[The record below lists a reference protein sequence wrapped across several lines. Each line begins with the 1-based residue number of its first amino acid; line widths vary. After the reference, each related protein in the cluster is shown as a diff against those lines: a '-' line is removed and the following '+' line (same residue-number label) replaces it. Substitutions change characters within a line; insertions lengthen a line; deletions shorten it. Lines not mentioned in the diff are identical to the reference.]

1 MIIIFLII
9 ILGFLLITNKKTKE
23 LFIDDYIPD
32 FISVYNNKF
41 DRYLKSSKPKKILL
55 IGLISQKKIDFFIK
69 YFNDSILYIYN
80 EDKIEYKNID
90 ENIIQNENYPFM
102 IEEVE
107 KLKSVNNNF
116 DIILTQG
123 QISIDNFKFIAKNY
137 INLLDKNGIIIFENI
152 QSLNNISDIIDSVS
166 LSIKNKFEIQ
176 DLRRVNGKYD
186 NICIIM
192 DNLIQNNG

>member
-9 ILGFLLITNKKTKE
+9 ILGFLLITNKKTTE
-23 LFIDDYIPD
+23 LFIDDYVPD
-32 FISVYNNKF
+32 FISIYNNKF

-55 IGLISQKKIDFFIK
+55 IGLISQKKLDFFIK
-69 YFNDSILYIYN
+69 YFTNSILYVYN

-90 ENIIQNENYPFM
+90 ESIVQNENYPFM
-102 IEEVE
+102 IDEVE
-107 KLKSVNNNF
+107 KLKSINNNF

-137 INLLDKNGIIIFENI
+137 INLLDINGIIIFENI

-176 DLRRVNGKYD
+176 DLRRVTGKYD

-192 DNLIQNNG
+192 DNLIKK